1 MAHSSKH
8 ACPVTPNPQHVF
20 DVTKLHKFMIT
31 PEIISTACNNH
42 FFETKNEFLKYE
54 KRTNIIKEDNIVVE
68 KDVSAA
74 QDITTHMCSP
84 KERDTLFWCFYIMVN
99 GIEAYQHLP
108 SRNIVVE
115 KQLKIAYIDKF
126 RENKT
131 IIKTHRLAP
140 LSHVENLLLNE
151 RCIDMKTFQALCVLE
166 GVSCI
171 FTFGKC
177 YHEINIDASADADE
191 ESDNIH
197 TIVCN
202 NAVNENKKYTYK
214 PATTMKDVHLVRNT
228 LFHVDNLSK
237 PIKAMASYKVDE
249 LVNMCNRLHIE
260 VEPKLKKKELYE
272 RIVLCISG

>member
-1 MAHSSKH
+1 MVHFSKH
-8 ACPVTPNPQHVF
+8 DCPVTPNPQHVF

-31 PEIISTACNNH
+31 PEIISATCNNH

-54 KRTNIIKEDNIVVE
+54 KRKTNVIKQNNCVLENVTNVPQ
-68 KDVSAA
+68 DVSSH
-74 QDITTHMCSP
+74 TCLP
-84 KERDTLFWCFYIMVN
+84 KEHDTLFWCFYMMVN
-99 GIEAYQHLP
+99 GIEGYQQLP

-131 IIKTHRLAP
+131 LIKTHRLAP

-151 RCIDMKTFQALCVLE
+151 RCIDMKTFQALCVLD
-166 GVSCI
+166 GISCI

-177 YHEINIDASADADE
+177 YHEINIDASADEDSA
-191 ESDNIH
+191 NIH
-197 TIVCN
+197 TIVSD
-202 NAVNENKKYTYK
+202 NAVNENKKYSYK
-214 PATTMKDVHLVRNT
+214 STTTMKDVHLVRNT

-249 LVNMCNRLHIE
+249 LVDMCNRLHIE

-272 RIVLCISG
+272 RVVLCISG